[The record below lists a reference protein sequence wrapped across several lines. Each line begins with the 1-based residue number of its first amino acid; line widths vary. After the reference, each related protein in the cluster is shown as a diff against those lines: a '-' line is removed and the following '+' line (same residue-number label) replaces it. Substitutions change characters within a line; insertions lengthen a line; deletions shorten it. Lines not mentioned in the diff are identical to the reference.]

1 MLVNLHDEIGA
12 PCSHN
17 AVNLR
22 EIFGDD
28 EDGFQ
33 EALDRLDLEGA
44 CWIGGG
50 AAPMFWAVVVT
61 HGDAAA

>member
-1 MLVNLHDEIGA
+1 MLVNLHDEIGSA
-12 PCSHN
+12 CVMQ

-28 EDGFQ
+28 DGGFQ
-33 EALDRLDLEGA
+33 EAFDRLDLEGA

-50 AAPMFWAVVVT
+50 AAPMFWATVVNFT
-61 HGDAAA
+61 DAAA